1 MSIRRSVLIAGALFV
16 GAICNGQTVRQPSQG
31 ELARRN
37 QAQFDLALKLADEG
51 KYREAN
57 ELLLNLYERT
67 RSPRVLLEGARVLYV
82 AGEYAESEKLF
93 RSVLQLEPPMM
104 VQERVA
110 RYLDEIT
117 TANGRLDFSVGLIS
131 DTNPRASTSSETIT
145 LFGQTYSY
153 NPGFD
158 TTVKTGMSYGLIAE
172 KSSGE
177 KNRYVWGL
185 AINGAKFSDTDF
197 DRTSLEESV
206 SYRLSDSPRLSV
218 RLASE
223 QYFLAGDFLYN
234 MPSVS
239 LKHVKEFSGEGY
251 WTNEVKT
258 GRITYRDYDY
268 LGGMLYAYS
277 TGFGRPIAENIILGA
292 ELGFDKMSAEESPY
306 SYNTKSLSLL
316 LNAYVP
322 RFFIKYQVRA
332 TLSQRDFEAEDPFFG
347 TVRSDQKYGVYLNIL
362 KADWKL
368 YGMAP
373 MVDIGYEKNS
383 SSIELYSYKRVI
395 STLSFKKMY

>member
-1 MSIRRSVLIAGALFV
+1 
-16 GAICNGQTVRQPSQG
+16 
-31 ELARRN
+31 
-37 QAQFDLALKLADEG
+37 
-51 KYREAN
+51 
-57 ELLLNLYERT
+57 
-67 RSPRVLLEGARVLYV
+67 
-82 AGEYAESEKLF
+82 
-93 RSVLQLEPPMM
+93 MM

-239 LKHVKEFSGEGY
+239 FKHVKEFSGEGY

-332 TLSQRDFEAEDPFFG
+332 TLSQRDFESEDPFFG